1 MTTTTTIAADSTAV
15 ESAPERIR
23 RSPGWTRTRKLA
35 FVAGALYLATFLTSI
50 PALLLKAPAMD
61 DPAGFVLGAG
71 SAGAVTWA
79 SYLDAILALC
89 GIGAAVALYPITR
102 RISQTAGLGFVTS
115 RVIEGALILVGVI
128 SLMAMVTLR
137 SDATGGDA
145 GGLASAGSALLA
157 VHDWTFLFGPG
168 VMSAVNALCLATVV
182 LRGRLVPRDI
192 PLMGLVGA
200 PLLLLSATATVFGIW
215 DQTSPVAMLLVLPV
229 ATWELSLGVYLAVK
243 GFRPSPYV
251 SEDAAVDEPR
261 VVRAG

>member
-1 MTTTTTIAADSTAV
+1 MTTITTTDSTAV
-15 ESAPERIR
+15 EAGTARTR

-35 FVAGALYLATFLTSI
+35 FVAGVLYLVTFITSI

-61 DPAGFVLGAG
+61 DPAGFVLGSG

-79 SYLDAILALC
+79 SYLDAILALA
-89 GIGAAVALYPITR
+89 GIGTAVALYPITR

-137 SDATGGDA
+137 ADAAGSDAS
-145 GGLASAGSALLA
+145 GLASAGSTILA

-168 VMSAVNALCLATVV
+168 VMSAVNALCLATIV
-182 LRGRLVPRDI
+182 LHGRLAPRAI

-229 ATWELSLGVYLAVK
+229 ATWELSLGVYMAVK
-243 GFRPSPYV
+243 GLRPSPYV
-251 SEDAAVDEPR
+251 TDAAGVDEPPIL
-261 VVRAG
+261 A

>member
-1 MTTTTTIAADSTAV
+1 MTTTAIAAHSTAV
-15 ESAPERIR
+15 EAAPERPR

-35 FVAGALYLATFLTSI
+35 FVAGVLYLATFVTSI

-102 RISQTAGLGFVTS
+102 RISQTAGLGFVMS
-115 RVIEGALILVGVI
+115 RVIEGALILVGVV

-137 SDATGGDA
+137 ADA
-145 GGLASAGSALLA
+145 GAVDADALATTGTALLS

-168 VMSAVNALCLATVV
+168 VMSAVNALCLASVV
-182 LRGRLVPRDI
+182 LHGRLVPRAI

-200 PLLLLSATATVFGIW
+200 PLLLLSDTATVFGIW
-215 DQTSPVAMLLVLPV
+215 EQTSSAGMLLVLPV
-229 ATWELSLGVYLAVK
+229 AAWELSLGVYLAVK
-243 GFRPSPYV
+243 GLRPSPFV
-251 SEDAAVDEPR
+251 SDDAGVDEPQ
-261 VVRAG
+261 VLP